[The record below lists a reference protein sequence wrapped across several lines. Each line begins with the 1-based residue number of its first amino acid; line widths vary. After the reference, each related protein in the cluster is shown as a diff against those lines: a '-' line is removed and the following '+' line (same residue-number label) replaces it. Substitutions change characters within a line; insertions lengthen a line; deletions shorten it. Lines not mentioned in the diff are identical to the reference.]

1 MGVYAY
7 TPTSRGRLQRGG
19 GGCGGAPEDRLSS
32 SSRRQVGEVGDS
44 ENGGGFGEAVG
55 EVMDETA

>member
-7 TPTSRGRLQRGG
+7 TPTSHGPLQRGG
-19 GGCGGAPEDRLSS
+19 GCYGGAPEDRLSS

-44 ENGGGFGEAVG
+44 EDDGGVGEAVG